1 MLRKDGAPGVRKMEV
16 LVRAVFWWTQPG
28 AGWDRLR
35 SQFHRQFDA
44 LVRYFGRESAV
55 GLLRDLDETLALH
68 GLDGARHILRLSR
81 F

>member
-1 MLRKDGAPGVRKMEV
+1 M
-16 LVRAVFWWTQPG
+16 
-28 AGWDRLR
+28 WDWSR